1 MYNKM
6 TSILTKQ
13 NQNIIQK
20 LGNKD
25 YDGITQRQITTMLK
39 KVLDYDDQRAKK
51 VSKDVYDFEVYKF
64 PKKTS
69 KQVEQY
75 ISKKLDKT
83 DKAVFRE
90 SISDY
95 TSNPEISKNKA
106 QQAKTQTQEREPIKN
121 GKGKPTKSNGTS
133 SELDSLLDKLLSDDQ
148 SVTESTYKKP
158 KLKAMA
164 SQGVWDNGVYMGDEG
179 EALLPNKGKTVT
191 VVDPPIPNTEFEKWE
206 PYSGKSYKLSDL
218 DLQRQEPATF
228 DDFME
233 RNNRKDK
240 KPDEVDYKAYKE
252 YLDNA
257 KEGID
262 GLKDEWGRIQD
273 SIKRNRDAVRNG
285 DKELGQRLT
294 DENDPLH
301 ILRGLGYEYKS
312 DFDDES
318 VGMLVG
324 SAFRGAGDVAKT
336 IPGVGEVISSGLE
349 IIGDIAE
356 TGVDWLEKIRAK
368 RDYDWGKFDLE
379 DYRGQRI
386 DGEYTNRTDKYY
398 RPDWSYTET
407 YLPTDVDP
415 FGRVDPYNKGKQDKY
430 LLALEFYSKDLMKSS
445 DYDFIDSV
453 RPEQKKF
460 LEALKKTVTQIRM
473 GELNITHKQYRDL
486 LMGTINE
493 FTSSQRQ
500 SKTLQDI
507 ENKVAER
514 VNYLYS
520 EGDGAEPWETVE
532 GSKAPFADKIINDI
546 KKATSTKSPENDPDP
561 SKTETSTEKEEEKKD
576 DDKKKEKEKEEDDD
590 PDDPDK
596 PDKPEEDPD
605 PDPEEEGVKEVP
617 LDTSSSKQDG
627 KDDWP
632 KLRPRMKWGNTD
644 EMFMREKKEV
654 QQANLISE
662 AMGME
667 EAGWGNKADNPLYK
681 RNLIQDQM
689 RYNKCFAMPSPQA
702 PDPLQLP
709 SKFIQMTQP
718 VMISQYAPI
727 GRSFEVG
734 RDPYQFGQYQSFNPA
749 YQQTVYPS
757 VEQRVQTGEYPYIAD
772 VRTGGLEQEVG
783 KWDYLTNLRF
793 TS

>member
-1 MYNKM
+1 M
-6 TSILTKQ
+6 ILL
-13 NQNIIQK
+13 I
-20 LGNKD
+20 
-25 YDGITQRQITTMLK
+25 
-39 KVLDYDDQRAKK
+39 
-51 VSKDVYDFEVYKF
+51 
-64 PKKTS
+64 
-69 KQVEQY
+69 
-75 ISKKLDKT
+75 
-83 DKAVFRE
+83 
-90 SISDY
+90 
-95 TSNPEISKNKA
+95 
-106 QQAKTQTQEREPIKN
+106 
-121 GKGKPTKSNGTS
+121 
-133 SELDSLLDKLLSDDQ
+133 
-148 SVTESTYKKP
+148 
-158 KLKAMA
+158 
-164 SQGVWDNGVYMGDEG
+164 
-179 EALLPNKGKTVT
+179 AL
-191 VVDPPIPNTEFEKWE
+191 
-206 PYSGKSYKLSDL
+206 
-218 DLQRQEPATF
+218 
-228 DDFME
+228 
-233 RNNRKDK
+233 
-240 KPDEVDYKAYKE
+240 
-252 YLDNA
+252 
-257 KEGID
+257 
-262 GLKDEWGRIQD
+262 
-273 SIKRNRDAVRNG
+273 
-285 DKELGQRLT
+285 
-294 DENDPLH
+294 
-301 ILRGLGYEYKS
+301 
-312 DFDDES
+312 
-318 VGMLVG
+318 
-324 SAFRGAGDVAKT
+324 
-336 IPGVGEVISSGLE
+336 
-349 IIGDIAE
+349 
-356 TGVDWLEKIRAK
+356 
-368 RDYDWGKFDLE
+368 
-379 DYRGQRI
+379 
-386 DGEYTNRTDKYY
+386 
-398 RPDWSYTET
+398 
-407 YLPTDVDP
+407 
-415 FGRVDPYNKGKQDKY
+415 
-430 LLALEFYSKDLMKSS
+430 
-445 DYDFIDSV
+445 
-453 RPEQKKF
+453 EQKKF

-689 RYNKCFAMPSPQA
+689 RYDKCFAMPSPQA